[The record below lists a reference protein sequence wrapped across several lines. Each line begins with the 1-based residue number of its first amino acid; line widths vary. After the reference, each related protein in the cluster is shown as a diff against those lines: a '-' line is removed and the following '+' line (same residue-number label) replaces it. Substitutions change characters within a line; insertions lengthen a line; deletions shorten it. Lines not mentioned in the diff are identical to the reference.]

1 MANPQDARLI
11 EQRAYQI
18 WEQQG
23 RPEGRQLEHWNQ
35 AEQEL
40 AVEFRVGFPDA
51 TGDEDPDSYL
61 SSSDS
66 AGAMAERRRAEGKA
80 RPPGSSQPGEGGGAA

>member
-1 MANPQDARLI
+1 MANPQDSRLI
-11 EQRAYQI
+11 QQRAYQI

-23 RPEGRQLEHWNQ
+23 RPEGRHLEHWSQ
-35 AEQEL
+35 AEEEL

-61 SSSDS
+61 SSTDS
-66 AGAMAERRRAEGKA
+66 AGAVAERCHADGKA
-80 RPPGSSQPGEGGGAA
+80 GPPATHGR

>member
-1 MANPQDARLI
+1 MSTPQDARLI
-11 EQRAYQI
+11 QQRAYQI

-23 RPEGRQLEHWNQ
+23 RPEGRHLEHWRQ

-40 AVEFRVGFPDA
+40 QVEFRVGFPDA

-66 AGAMAERRRAEGKA
+66 AGAAADRRRAD
-80 RPPGSSQPGEGGGAA
+80 GAAQSQSSPQR